1 MYPNI
6 CKYLSDKLHFIVH
19 YIKVKEEIM
28 HNIEAVIFDLDGVLV
43 DTAKYHYLAWKKLA
57 DELNIQF
64 SIEDNERLKGV
75 SRMQSLEIILEI
87 GKATINN
94 DVKIQLAQKKN
105 NWYVEYISKLTPED
119 ILPGVI
125 VFLESIK
132 AKGIKIA
139 LGSASKNS
147 MLILNKLNLTDYFDA
162 IIDGTKVS
170 KAKPDPEVFLKGAK
184 ALEVLPSQCIVFEDA
199 EAGVEAAINAGMH
212 CIGIGSKIILKRAN
226 LVFSGFCDITFDNL
240 EL

>member
-1 MYPNI
+1 MNNI
-6 CKYLSDKLHFIVH
+6 KAI
-19 YIKVKEEIM
+19 
-28 HNIEAVIFDLDGVLV
+28 IFDLDGVLV

-57 DELNIQF
+57 DELNIDF

-75 SRMQSLEIILEI
+75 SRMKSLDIILEI
-87 GKATINN
+87 GCITLDSVTKL
-94 DVKIQLAQKKN
+94 DLAQKKN
-105 NWYVEYISKLTPED
+105 SWYVEYISKLTPDD

-125 VFLESIK
+125 PFIKSIK
-132 AKGIKIA
+132 NSNIKIA

-147 MLILNKLNLTDYFDA
+147 MLILNKLNLTNYFDA

-170 KAKPDPEVFLKGAK
+170 KAKPDPEVFLKGAQ
-184 ALEVLPSQCIVFEDA
+184 ALKVLPCQCIVFEDA

-212 CIGIGSKIILKRAN
+212 CIGIGSENILKKAD
-226 LVFSGFCDITFDNL
+226 LIFSGFTDIVFDKL